1 MQYLVF
7 QLQGAMASWGEAAV
21 GEYRGTQDLPTA
33 SALAGLLCAA
43 MGLRRDQEEAIQAV
57 HRGYLLAVAV
67 YASGPVLRDYHT
79 AQVASRSLLKGARHA
94 TRKDELAF
102 AGPQLS
108 TILSTRD
115 YLQGARYCII
125 VQSGPYAPYSL
136 DALRQALL
144 APMFVP
150 YLGRKSCPLE
160 VPMAPCL
167 VDVDDVLSALSRYP
181 YAAEMSSSRLT
192 KLTWCDGMT
201 SGIESSLVVRQRDR
215 LIHRGAWQYGE
226 RMQHV
231 AMLPQGA

>member
-1 MQYLVF
+1 MAYLVF

-21 GEYRGTQDLPTA
+21 GEYRGTHDLPTV

-43 MGLRRDQEEAIQAV
+43 LGLRRDQEEEIQAV
-57 HRGYLLAVAV
+57 HRHYLMAVGV
-67 YASGPVLRDYHT
+67 YACGPMLRDYHT
-79 AQVASRSLLKGARHA
+79 AQVASRSQLKGTRHA

-102 AGPQLS
+102 RRTELN

-115 YLQGARYCII
+115 HVQGVRYRVA
-125 VQSGPYAPYSL
+125 VQADDEAPYPL

-144 APMFVP
+144 TPAFVP

-160 VPMAPCL
+160 APMAPCL
-167 VDVDDVLSALSRYP
+167 MDVDDVLTALSGYP
-181 YAAEMSSSRLT
+181 HAADGSTHRPF

-201 SGIESSLVVRQRDR
+201 PGVQSSLTVRQRDR

-226 RMQHV
+226 RTQHV
-231 AMLPQGA
+231 AMLPQEA